1 MGKGTG
7 LGLSIAYGIIKQHNG
22 NIRVY
27 SEVGHGTTFKIYL
40 PLALTKI
47 EAMSTT
53 IQTLPSGKGETILI
67 AEDEPQ
73 VRGSMRLILQDNGYK
88 IIEAENGEEAVRKL
102 KENRGDVSL
111 ILLDV
116 IMPVKNGREA
126 CEEIKVIDP
135 GVKTI
140 FMSGYTDDIISR
152 KGILQ
157 EGFDLVSKP
166 INPTTLMR
174 RIRDILDR

>member
-1 MGKGTG
+1 
-7 LGLSIAYGIIKQHNG
+7 
-22 NIRVY
+22 
-27 SEVGHGTTFKIYL
+27 
-40 PLALTKI
+40 
-47 EAMSTT
+47 
-53 IQTLPSGKGETILI
+53 
-67 AEDEPQ
+67 
-73 VRGSMRLILQDNGYK
+73 
-88 IIEAENGEEAVRKL
+88 
-102 KENRGDVSL
+102 
-111 ILLDV
+111 
-116 IMPVKNGREA
+116 MPVKNGREA